1 MATKLEKEQDLKLA
15 LTTLESVHADLKA
28 GGLLSVIIKHTSESN
43 LSFRYDVRLYG
54 VIDGKTESYY
64 LNWTFATL
72 TGKTRHANGEVKG
85 SGLGFDRAHD
95 VAYTFQLLFKAN
107 GFEDLGLPR
116 YEGIY

>member
-43 LSFRYDVRLYG
+43 LSYRYDVSVYTAHTGR
-54 VIDGKTESYY
+54 VERYY

-72 TGKTRHANGEVKG
+72 TGKTQHANGEVKG

-95 VAYTFQLLFKAN
+95 VAYTFQQLFRQH
-107 GFEDLGLPR
+107 GLEDLGLPR
-116 YEGIY
+116 YEGIF